1 MEKTRKKYS
10 QIILIALL
18 AGVTCFSLF
27 KYFYTL
33 KEKYELSNTLNQI
46 KEQVAALEVQKQEI
60 LQGLEKEK
68 QLNLEIAQENAG
80 LKENIK
86 AAQDKIYQLSAD
98 IAYTQKIF
106 EDLKV
111 EVSVLK
117 AENMAVSEENV
128 NLTSKLSQVSQEKD
142 ALAMRLS
149 SIAELKK
156 AIRELKKQMRK
167 VSSEIS
173 YKEAVREKVL
183 EGNRGFLLKNGKP
196 TYPTK
201 VKIEV
206 KSLPLKE

>member
-1 MEKTRKKYS
+1 M
-10 QIILIALL
+10 
-18 AGVTCFSLF
+18 TCFSLF

-33 KEKYELSNTLNQI
+33 KEKYELYNTLNQI
-46 KEQVAALEVQKQEI
+46 KGQVADLEAQKQEI
-60 LQGLEKEK
+60 LQGIEKEK
-68 QLNLEIAQENAG
+68 QLNLQITQENTG
-80 LKENIK
+80 LKENIG
-86 AAQDKIYQLSAD
+86 AAEEKIAQLSTD
-98 IAYTQKIF
+98 IAYAKKIF
-106 EDLKV
+106 EDFKS

-117 AENMAVSEENV
+117 AENMAVREENV

-142 ALAMRLS
+142 TLTMRLS

-156 AIRELKKQMRK
+156 AIRELKKQMRR

-173 YKEAVREKVL
+173 YKETVREKIL

-206 KSLPLKE
+206 KSLPAKE

>member
-1 MEKTRKKYS
+1 MEKAHKKYS

-33 KEKYELSNTLNQI
+33 KEKYELYNTLNQI
-46 KEQVAALEVQKQEI
+46 KEQVADLEAQKQEI
-60 LQGLEKEK
+60 LQGIEKEK
-68 QLNLEIAQENAG
+68 QLNLQITQENTG
-80 LKENIK
+80 LKENIG
-86 AAQDKIYQLSAD
+86 AAEEKIYQLSTD
-98 IAYTQKIF
+98 IAYAKKIF
-106 EDLKV
+106 EDLKS

-117 AENMAVSEENV
+117 AENMAVREENI

-142 ALAMRLS
+142 ALTMRLS
-149 SIAELKK
+149 SVAELKK
-156 AIRELKKQMRK
+156 AIRELKKQMRR

-173 YKEAVREKVL
+173 YKETIREKIL

-206 KSLPLKE
+206 KSLPAKE

>member
-1 MEKTRKKYS
+1 MEKAHKKYS

-33 KEKYELSNTLNQI
+33 KEKYELYNTLNQI
-46 KEQVAALEVQKQEI
+46 KGQVADLEAQKQEI
-60 LQGLEKEK
+60 LQGIEKEK
-68 QLNLEIAQENAG
+68 QLNLQITQENTG
-80 LKENIK
+80 LKENIG
-86 AAQDKIYQLSAD
+86 AAEEKIAQLSTD
-98 IAYTQKIF
+98 IAYAKKIF
-106 EDLKV
+106 EDFKS

-117 AENMAVSEENV
+117 AENMAVREENV

-142 ALAMRLS
+142 TLTMRLS

-156 AIRELKKQMRK
+156 AIRELKKQMRR

-173 YKEAVREKVL
+173 YKETVREKIL

-206 KSLPLKE
+206 KSLPAKE